1 LQFLGQGPRIKCAFV
16 SCDIITFM
24 KFSVFGVIFSFFL
37 LANNVFAYDFN
48 QNLRIGVRGQDVF
61 ELQNMLNQDARTR
74 VSEQGPG
81 SPGRE
86 TSYFGPATLQAVI
99 KFQEIYSDE
108 VLKPL
113 NLKFGTGFVGALTR
127 KKLSAISSEITQDSP
142 VYETESIVEKSNPNL
157 VNLDILIS
165 KVEEV
170 SQQSGYNQE
179 EIQKII
185 KAIKQ
190 IAESERNFRQ
200 EFEEVIFKQKFSDN
214 LEEKSLLGKIF
225 ARTLVF
231 FKINPPKAYAQVVSR
246 PFGGKLLSPLPCADG
261 SWMLALSPLPP
272 DMAAL
277 LSYRSGSQAYA
288 NYNIPATIYLLGLYT
303 PVGVCPLPPPA
314 PPVITQG
321 TISPTVGSSAF

>member
-1 LQFLGQGPRIKCAFV
+1 
-16 SCDIITFM
+16 M

-142 VYETESIVEKSNPNL
+142 VY
-157 VNLDILIS
+157 
-165 KVEEV
+165 
-170 SQQSGYNQE
+170 
-179 EIQKII
+179 
-185 KAIKQ
+185 
-190 IAESERNFRQ
+190 
-200 EFEEVIFKQKFSDN
+200 
-214 LEEKSLLGKIF
+214 
-225 ARTLVF
+225 
-231 FKINPPKAYAQVVSR
+231 
-246 PFGGKLLSPLPCADG
+246 
-261 SWMLALSPLPP
+261 
-272 DMAAL
+272 
-277 LSYRSGSQAYA
+277 
-288 NYNIPATIYLLGLYT
+288 
-303 PVGVCPLPPPA
+303 
-314 PPVITQG
+314 
-321 TISPTVGSSAF
+321 